1 MSMLHKVLNEN
12 RPLVSIITPSFNRG
26 DIVFE
31 TASSIF
37 NQTYPNWEWVIVD
50 DGSTDDSL
58 EVLNG
63 FAEKDDRVK
72 VFKRN
77 REPKGAC
84 TCRNIAVE
92 KSLGE
97 YVLFLDTDDLLAPF
111 CLEQRIKAAN
121 DSPEV
126 DFIIFPMLLFRKQPD
141 DMGVLWNIDKDEDD
155 VTRLLIGD
163 AICQGTGTL
172 WKKKSFIN
180 AGMWNVDLKLWQDVE
195 LHLRS
200 ILNGYTYKKRFD
212 LIPDIYIRVSEV
224 SLSRT
229 GYHSLPKLQSRI
241 LVFRQTTISIE
252 DKNQQNQYR
261 TGLRSMGFDLIS
273 SAIRSNYFDEAKV
286 LIAFCN
292 AHKIMST
299 KEQSFFLQYMVLQ
312 KIKLLRLP
320 FLRHYFE
327 KKFSSLNTHTEND
340 LGKVKY
346 SQPIQYKS

>member
-1 MSMLHKVLNEN
+1 MSMDHRELSEN
-12 RPLVSIITPSFNRG
+12 GPSVSIITPSYNRG

-50 DGSTDDSL
+50 DGSSDNSL

-72 VFKRN
+72 VFKRD

-92 KSLGE
+92 KSSGQ

-121 DSPEV
+121 DSPEA
-126 DFIIFPMLLFRKQPD
+126 DFIIFPMLLFKKHPD

-155 VTRLLIGD
+155 VLRLLTGD
-163 AICQGTGTL
+163 AVCQGTGTL

-200 ILNGYTYKKRFD
+200 ILNGFLYKKRFD
-212 LIPDIYIRVSEV
+212 LFPDIYIRVSEV

-229 GYHSLPKLQSRI
+229 GYHSMPKFQSRV
-241 LVFRQTTISIE
+241 LVFTQTTISIE
-252 DKNQQNQYR
+252 IKNQQNKYG
-261 TGLRSMGFDLIS
+261 TGLRSMAIDLIS
-273 SAIRSNYFDEAKV
+273 SAIRSRYFGEAKA
-286 LIAFCN
+286 LIEFCK
-292 AHKIMST
+292 AHKILPNS
-299 KEQSFFLQYMVLQ
+299 ERSFFLLYMHFQRV
-312 KIKLLRLP
+312 KLLRLP
-320 FLRHYFE
+320 FLRVYFE
-327 KKFSSLNTHTEND
+327 KKLRSLNTPTEND

-346 SQPIQYKS
+346 IKPIQYK